1 MTQELGENEQ
11 MILNGL
17 DELLTGV
24 TNPCAN
30 AEAGGCEE
38 VCDRHE
44 GVVALI
50 KYLTALTKSLF
61 RQQSEIQ
68 ALMKE
73 IREGNAFLVRT
84 RKILLWASVAVGGAF
99 LATWGEDIY
108 KTLKTP
114 TAPAPIT
121 SGVVAGTP

>member
-1 MTQELGENEQ
+1 MDERLGENEQ

-17 DELLTGV
+17 DELLNGV
-24 TNPCAN
+24 TAPCNDSAS
-30 AEAGGCEE
+30 GCQKE
-38 VCDRHE
+38 CSRHE

-68 ALMKE
+68 SLMKE

-84 RKILLWASVAVGGAF
+84 RKILLWASIAIGGAF
-99 LATWGEDIY
+99 LTQWGEAIFMAV
-108 KTLKTP
+108 KA
-114 TAPAPIT
+114 TATATGSPVP
-121 SGVVAGTP
+121 